1 MRVCALLKRVAL
13 ASVILVCA
21 CAILGASSLAAG
33 QADATFFKGK
43 VIKFI
48 VPYSVGGGFDSFAR
62 AIAPYLEKYLPGTTV
77 VVQNVTGGGGMI
89 GVNTLYSAD
98 ADGLTIGIA
107 HGAGA
112 AINEVLQTAGTRF
125 KMEEMLWLARVTTE
139 PLVTVVGGK
148 SEFKAVEDLAKAGRA
163 IVFAQTGVGSGD
175 YYGSMLLLK
184 ALGLNY
190 RVVTGF
196 PGSREANLAV
206 VRGEGVDGTS
216 AFYGTLLP
224 LIESGDVRPI
234 VQLAFKRHKDMPN
247 VPTALEV
254 VPEKN
259 RELAQ
264 ALTSL
269 FDIKY
274 IVGAP
279 PKVPADRLAALRAAF
294 DKVFADPEFIDWA
307 VKMKT
312 PVDYLKGAELDKAVQ
327 ANLAA
332 LRKLEADLKE
342 VTAR

>member
-1 MRVCALLKRVAL
+1 MINKSIRRA
-13 ASVILVCA
+13 ILVGMIVICIGA
-21 CAILGASSLAAG
+21 VLGVSSFAAE
-33 QADATFFKGK
+33 QAGVAFFKGK

-62 AIAPYLEKYLPGTTV
+62 AIAPYLEKYLPGITV

-89 GVNTLYSAD
+89 GVNNLYSAD
-98 ADGLTIGIA
+98 PDGLTIGLA

-112 AINEVLQTAGTRF
+112 AINEVLQTPGTRF
-125 KMEEMLWLARVTTE
+125 KMEEMIWLARVTTE

-148 SEFKAVEDLAKAGRA
+148 SEFKTVGDLEKAGRP

-184 ALGLNY
+184 ALGINH

-224 LIESGDVRPI
+224 LIASGDVRPI
-234 VQLAFKRHKDMPN
+234 VQLAFKRHKDMPD

-259 RELAQ
+259 RELAR
-264 ALTSL
+264 AVTSL
-269 FDIKY
+269 FEIKY
-274 IVGAP
+274 IIGAP
-279 PKVPADRLAALRAAF
+279 PRVPEDRIAALRAAF
-294 DKVFADPEFIDWA
+294 DKVFADPEFIDWS

-312 PVDYLKGAELDKAVQ
+312 PVDYLNGAEVNKAVDE
-327 ANLAA
+327 NLAA
-332 LRKLEADLKE
+332 LRKLEAELKA
-342 VTAR
+342 VAAK